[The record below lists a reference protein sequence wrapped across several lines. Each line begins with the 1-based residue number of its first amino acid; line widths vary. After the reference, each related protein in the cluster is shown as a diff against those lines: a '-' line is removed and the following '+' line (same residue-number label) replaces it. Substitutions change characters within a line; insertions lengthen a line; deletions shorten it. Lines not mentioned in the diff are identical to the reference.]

1 MVTQKGVVCISDVFS
16 PEKRSE
22 VMSKIRSKNTKI
34 ELIVRKWLHYFG
46 YRYRIHDKRLPGS
59 HDIVLPKYK
68 TAIFIHGCFWH
79 LHNGCKIAKLPKTRV
94 DYWMEKLNRNA
105 ERDKSKVKSLEEMGW
120 NVIIVWECEIRHKPE
135 DRLIALLEQIRGVDY
150 TYYKN

>member
-1 MVTQKGVVCISDVFS
+1 MVTQKEVVCISDVFS

-59 HDIVLPKYK
+59 PDIVLPKYK
-68 TAIFIHGCFWH
+68 TVIFIHGCFWH
-79 LHNGCKIAKLPKTRV
+79 LHDGCKIAKLPKTRLTI
-94 DYWMEKLNRNA
+94 D
-105 ERDKSKVKSLEEMGW
+105 EEATEMQKGT
-120 NVIIVWECEIRHKPE
+120 K
-135 DRLIALLEQIRGVDY
+135 A
-150 TYYKN
+150 K